1 MSLFERYIDTFD
13 KSMNT
18 FDISIGNPTDVCD
31 LMKISHNGHISV
43 SYIETDKT
51 S

>member
-1 MSLFERYIDTFD
+1 MSLFERYID
-13 KSMNT
+13 T

-31 LMKISHNGHISV
+31 LMKISHNGHIGV